1 MKCIDMMLE
10 PDPGD
15 KGDGKCEV
23 EKPFVG
29 YSKDYECRR
38 KCEEY
43 NKESVKVVPVRLQ
56 AMQKRY

>member
-43 NKESVKVVPVRLQ
+43 NKESV
-56 AMQKRY
+56 